1 MATGVRMRI
10 INLIKKKQLDF
21 MIYYLMIILMIILVL
36 IRILDLIMI
45 EMIFRNN
52 MRTINQDRKKEY
64 QRMKIKKEVEIKT
77 LINIKGI

>member
-1 MATGVRMRI
+1 MRMATGVRMRI

-64 QRMKIKKEVEIKT
+64 
-77 LINIKGI
+77 